1 MKKKIPVFYLLLIT
15 HLFFNSCSRNNSD
28 EDDQQQQPR
37 TFVRIEFD
45 NHVYEYTDEEIRR
58 EHSVNTVTSSGGS
71 LLDTTA
77 SNLQGRPAF
86 FISYS
91 GPLGQRQGD
100 FWMTWGSCG
109 TYPCFTMWTPTCW
122 TTQGTDPA
130 KRRFT
135 VSQISDDNKSW
146 SGDFLYEVTN
156 TLGEVKIVKGTYS
169 IVSK

>member
-1 MKKKIPVFYLLLIT
+1 MKKKTPFFYLLLIT
-15 HLFFNSCSRNNSD
+15 HLIFNSCSKNNSD
-28 EDDQQQQPR
+28 GDDQPQQPK

-45 NHVYEYTDEEIRR
+45 NQVYEYRDGEIKR
-58 EHSVNTVTSSGGS
+58 EHLVNTVGNTVGN
-71 LLDTTA
+71 LLDTTT

-109 TYPCFTMWTPTCW
+109 SAPCFTMWTPTCW

-135 VSQISDDNKSW
+135 VSQISSDNKSW

-156 TLGEVKIVKGTYS
+156 TLGVVKIVKGTYS
-169 IVSK
+169 IISK